1 MTSREDDL
9 VQSYSSTS
17 KVLSEADIELLNKQN
32 SRLVTDFASMRL
44 EKDAKKHW
52 DYFYKRNENRFFKDR
67 HWIMR
72 EFPEL
77 EDLKAAND
85 KRSLLEV
92 GCGVGNLFYPLLE
105 EGLHISVH
113 ACDFSPRAV
122 DLVKQHPLYDA
133 EKINAFQADLTQPD
147 CLDSIRDVDIVTMV
161 FVLSAIHP
169 EKFALVLRNVFNAL
183 KPGGVVLF
191 RDYGLYDMTQIRFK
205 PGHKIA
211 DNFYMRQDGTRSYF
225 FTTSEVEKLFSE
237 YGFHILSNQYVN
249 RRTVNLKEEVD
260 VPRIYVQAKFQKP
273 EIEPSA

>member
-1 MTSREDDL
+1 MTTREEDL

-77 EDLKAAND
+77 EVSSVPPRLVTSLPSRLISVLTNL
-85 KRSLLEV
+85 SLL
-92 GCGVGNLFYPLLE
+92 
-105 EGLHISVH
+105 
-113 ACDFSPRAV
+113 
-122 DLVKQHPLYDA
+122 
-133 EKINAFQADLTQPD
+133 QADLTQPD

-273 EIEPSA
+273 E